1 MFVFRSFSRLSLKKG
16 GKSVA
21 RKSSAK
27 SFFDTLGEVDAPS
40 TANSTYH
47 STLPSTLSSPP
58 PPSVDVTTSKKFVDP
73 LTRFDPGVY
82 KLVIRNTLG
91 IRIIWYSDHGDLFD
105 CQMVRYCITMVV
117 SYLDHHSVKGPIFR
131 PSVCEF

>member
-1 MFVFRSFSRLSLKKG
+1 M
-16 GKSVA
+16 A

-73 LTRFDPGVY
+73 LARFDPGVY
-82 KLVIRNTLG
+82 KLVIRYTVG
-91 IRIIWYSDHGDLFD
+91 I
-105 CQMVRYCITMVV
+105 
-117 SYLDHHSVKGPIFR
+117 
-131 PSVCEF
+131 